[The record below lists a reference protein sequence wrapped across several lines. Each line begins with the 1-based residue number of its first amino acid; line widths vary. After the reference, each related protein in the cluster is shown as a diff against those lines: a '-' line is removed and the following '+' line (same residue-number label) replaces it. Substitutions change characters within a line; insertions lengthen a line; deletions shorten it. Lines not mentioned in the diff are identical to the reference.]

1 MSYNVISKSQDSNGY
16 RSLLATIDNRAEA
29 REFAK
34 ANNGLVKTDAEVIAY
49 QLAKIGPVEAAL
61 NAPITPERAA
71 EIAAVVDTLP
81 VVVNVADT
89 NGFIAL
95 ATTIAKAP
103 RVGRLVN
110 PKAKA
115 AKRETTPAETIDRAV
130 EAVRVAI
137 PFGITK
143 VHAVR
148 LLALFEEKVLQRRD
162 VFAVFKQL
170 GDEYPIADHTISTQ
184 YQFALKHNK
193 L

>member
-1 MSYNVISKSQDSNGY
+1 MSYNIISKTQDANGY

-34 ANNGLVKTDAEVIAY
+34 ANNGLVKTDAEIIAY
-49 QLAKIGPVEAAL
+49 QMAKVGPVEAAL
-61 NAPITPERAA
+61 DAPITPERAV
-71 EIAAVVDTLP
+71 EISTFVDTLP
-81 VVVNVADT
+81 VVPVADT

-95 ATTIAKAP
+95 AAGIAKAP
-103 RVGRLVN
+103 RAGKLVN
-110 PKAKA
+110 QKDKV

-130 EAVRVAI
+130 EAIRVAI
-137 PFGITK
+137 PSGLTK